1 MSKHYAILSL
11 NKVIDKIDVDNVDED
26 LNRIDRFSELFASE
40 FFCKDVTESKKVKLD
55 SVWDGTSFSEFDEE
69 RKEVSPY
76 CVAFVSNN
84 IVKSVIRVYTLKRH
98 NLYKEAEVNGISAV
112 EVPESDIEQVK
123 TGMSW
128 DGTSFTE

>member
-1 MSKHYAILSL
+1 MIKHYAILSL

-40 FFCKDVTESKKVKLD
+40 FFCKDITENKKIKMD
-55 SVWDGTSFSEFDEE
+55 SLWDGTSFSEFDEE

-76 CVAFVSNN
+76 SIAFVSNN

-98 NLYKEAEVNGISAV
+98 GLYKEAEINGISAV
-112 EVPESDIEQVK
+112 EVSESDIDQVK